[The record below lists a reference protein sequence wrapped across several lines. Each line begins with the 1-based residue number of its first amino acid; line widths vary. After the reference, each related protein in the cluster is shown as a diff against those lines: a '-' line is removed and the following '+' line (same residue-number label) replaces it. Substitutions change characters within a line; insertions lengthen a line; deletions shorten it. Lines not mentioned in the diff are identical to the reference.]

1 MTASEIRQQFL
12 DFFVSKQHQ
21 IVPSA
26 PIVVKNDPTLMFTN
40 AGMNQFKS
48 IFLGEETAK
57 FPRVADTQRCLRV
70 SGKHNDL
77 EEVGIDTYHHTMFEM
92 LGNWSFGDYFKK
104 EAINWSWE
112 LLTEVY
118 KIDKDRLYV
127 TYFEGD
133 EKEGLEK
140 DREAYDLWKQFLP
153 ESHILPGNKKDNFWE
168 MGETGPCGPC
178 SEIYYD
184 NRSEEERRARS
195 GAELVNADDPQVI
208 EIWNNVFMQFN
219 RLKDGSLQPLPSKHV
234 DTGMGFERLVR
245 ILQGKSSNYDTDV
258 FQPLIQFIAEKSG
271 KVYEPHP
278 ALSKREGSEYQPNNQ
293 AASAANSLSP
303 GEGRGEAWNEAVA
316 MRVMADH
323 IRAIAFAIADGQ
335 LPSNNKAGYVI
346 RRILRRAVRYAYQYL
361 NLKEPFLNT
370 LVPLLAQQFKDVFP
384 NLNEQ
389 KDFVQKV
396 VLEEE
401 VSFLRTLGRGI
412 DILSGYVNQ
421 LKEIQSI
428 INKYTEVPFG
438 NSDKNKSINSVGGG
452 GTIDANGTISKTEYN
467 ITANASV
474 LDLARHIAYDIPH
487 LTQSRYNFNTF
498 RTLLDNKIEYHEA
511 FNTLKNYIN
520 QLPKELAFVLY
531 DTSGFPIDLT
541 QLMANE
547 AGLSVDMKGFEKL
560 LQEQKN
566 RSRAATAID
575 TGDWIILKE
584 DDTVE
589 FTGYTETET
598 IAHIVKYRKVKA
610 KGKEQFQLVLD
621 KTPFYAESGGQVGD
635 TGDLIF
641 PDGEIIAVTDTKKEN
656 GLIVH
661 FVDQMPEDP
670 TDVLTAYVD
679 PEKRLNIEN
688 NHSAT
693 HLLHAALKEVLGNHV
708 NQKGSLV
715 SSDALRFDFSHFA
728 KVSDEEISRIE
739 AVVNRKIRENVG
751 VVIQSM
757 SFAEASQTGAMA
769 LFGEKYGDVVRVV
782 TMDELF
788 SIELCGGTHVKA
800 TGQIGF
806 FKIVSE
812 SAVAAGVRRIEAITG
827 IKSEEFIH
835 QQNEEIKA
843 LKELLKNPKDL
854 SKSLEQLLEENAS
867 LKKEAEKAVLD
878 RVSVLKKEL
887 AAKHTSFNGINFI
900 SEEVE
905 LPNAEAVKSLAYQ
918 TKDIVANLVLVLGAI
933 IDGKPNLTVMISENL
948 IKEKG
953 LDARVFIKELAKE
966 IQGGGGGQ
974 PFYATAGGKNAAGL
988 KTALE
993 KAKDLI
999 QTQV

>member
-1 MTASEIRQQFL
+1 MTAQEIRQQFL
-12 DFFVSKQHQ
+12 DFFASKGHQ

-178 SEIYYD
+178 SEIHYD

-195 GAELVNADDPQVI
+195 GTELVNADDPQVI

-219 RLKDGSLQPLPSKHV
+219 RLKDGFLQPLPNKHV

-245 ILQGKSSNYDTDV
+245 VLQGKSSNYDTDI

-278 ALSKREGSEYQPNNQ
+278 ALSKGEGSEKQVENNSLSPQ
-293 AASAANSLSP
+293 EALGAANSLSP
-303 GEGRGEAWNEAVA
+303 GEGRGEALNNAVA

-370 LVPLLAQQFKDVFP
+370 LVLLLAQQFKDVFP

-401 VSFLRTLGRGI
+401 VSFLRTLEKGLNRI
-412 DILSGYVNQ
+412 NQFIESASNKRILGMD
-421 LKEIQSI
+421 LGTDSI
-428 INKYTEVPFG
+428 SWIISSEEG
-438 NSDKNKSINSVGGG
+438 KNVVGGS
-452 GTIDANGTISKTEYN
+452 I
-467 ITANASV
+467 
-474 LDLARHIAYDIPH
+474 L
-487 LTQSRYNFNTF
+487 F
-498 RTLLDNKIEYHEA
+498 
-511 FNTLKNYIN
+511 
-520 QLPKELAFVLY
+520 ELQ
-531 DTSGFPIDLT
+531 DTYGFPIDLT
-541 QLMANE
+541 ELILKE
-547 AGLSVDMKGFEKL
+547 KGIDVDMNGYDQA

-575 TGDWIILKE
+575 TGDWIVLKE
-584 DDTVE
+584 DDTVA

-641 PDGEIIAVTDTKKEN
+641 PDGEIIPVTDTKKEN

-661 FVDQMPEDP
+661 FVDQLPEDP
-670 TDVLTAYVD
+670 ADVLTAYVD
-679 PEKRLNIEN
+679 PERRLNIEN

-693 HLLHAALKEVLGNHV
+693 HLLHAALKEVLGAHV

-715 SSDALRFDFSHFA
+715 NADELRFDFSHFA

-751 VVIQSM
+751 VTIQSM

-782 TMDELF
+782 TIDERF
-788 SIELCGGTHVKA
+788 SIELCGGTHVRA

-835 QQNEEIKA
+835 QQNEEIRA

-854 SKSLEQLLEENAS
+854 SKSLEQLLEENTS

-878 RVSVLKKEL
+878 KVSVLKKEL
-887 AAKHTSFNGINFI
+887 AARHTSFNGINFI
-900 SEEVE
+900 SEEVD
-905 LPNAEAVKSLAYQ
+905 LPNAEALKNLAYQ

-933 IDGKPNLTVMISENL
+933 VDGKPNLTVMISENL
-948 IKEKG
+948 VKEKG
-953 LDARVFIKELAKE
+953 LDARIFIKELAKE

-974 PFYATAGGKNAAGL
+974 PFYATAGGKNTAGL
-988 KTALE
+988 KAAIE
-993 KAKDLI
+993 KAGDFI
-999 QTQV
+999 RAQV